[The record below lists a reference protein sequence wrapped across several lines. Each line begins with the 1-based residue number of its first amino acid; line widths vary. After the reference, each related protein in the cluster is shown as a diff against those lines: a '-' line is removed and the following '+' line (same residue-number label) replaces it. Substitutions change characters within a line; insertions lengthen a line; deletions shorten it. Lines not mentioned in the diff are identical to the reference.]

1 MAVTIPNTPFP
12 LGAYLGNPDNSS
24 AANQATYDA
33 NYTSFSHLMGAA
45 PQYLTTFVDQ
55 NQAISQWVGNSQW
68 AAVSAAASTNARS
81 QTPVIALP
89 RGCSSRSRSRRRSAR
104 RASSAHDQTS
114 CVDYRSE

>member
-45 PQYLTTFVDQ
+45 PQYLATFVDQ

-68 AAVSAAASTNARS
+68 AAVSAAASAAAPGLFNAAACA
-81 QTPVIALP
+81 ALRP
-89 RGCSSRSRSRRRSAR
+89 PCYIQGAK
-104 RASSAHDQTS
+104 
-114 CVDYRSE
+114 